1 MTFKQRVKDLLGIA
15 KPGGLDDLIVRAAKL
30 AVAAF
35 LAQPFVPVLRELDF
49 ASFDISLARAAAQ
62 AGAVAFVGTL
72 VNAALIALA
81 KFSQS

>member
-1 MTFKQRVKDLLGIA
+1 MVKLKDLLGIA
-15 KPGGLDDLIVRAAKL
+15 RPGGIDDLTVRAAKL

-35 LAQPFVPVLRELDF
+35 LAQPLVPVVRALDF
-49 ASFDISLARAAAQ
+49 AAFDPNLARAAAT
-62 AGAVAFVGTL
+62 AAAVAFVGTF